1 MKTREE
7 LQARL
12 ARGEAEVWTAMEF
25 KTRIREGDVP
35 GVDEVDVV
43 TCATFGVMS
52 GTAAVMCVPV
62 TKPGVFERAEAVTME
77 GVPCYPGP
85 CPNERLGLVDLMV
98 YGTAKASPR
107 YGGGH
112 LLRDLADGKEVEVI
126 VESGGKTYEHMT
138 HIDEIPFARVITTR
152 SAFKNYAAFVNRGR
166 EAIDTIFSV
175 TPLAGETSQAT
186 VSGCGEINPLAND
199 PYLTHIRPGTPLM
212 LNGSAGY
219 VMGEGTRSSPEKPN
233 IAAFA
238 DLAGMVSEF
247 MGGFVTSAGP
257 ECLTSV
263 AVPLP
268 VLDDADIA
276 RLSILDEGCL
286 LPVSDIETRTP
297 LAETTYADI
306 WQGTET
312 AVTVRPEQCLFCGTC
327 TAAEACPTRAIMM
340 GGGIMHARCV
350 ACGTCVSA
358 CPNGVYSMEMGTVPV
373 EGGRVPVALRQ
384 SDRNRAERI
393 CAYLKEEILAGVF
406 TP

>member
-7 LQARL
+7 IQDRL

-25 KTRIREGDVP
+25 KTRVREGEVP
-35 GVDEVDVV
+35 GKDEVDIV
-43 TCATFGVMS
+43 TCGTFGVMS

-62 TKPGVFERAEAVTME
+62 TRPGIFERAEAVTME

-126 VESGGKTYEHMT
+126 VESGGKTYEHTT

-152 SAFKNYAAFVNRGR
+152 SAFKNYAAFVNRAAGPV
-166 EAIDTIFSV
+166 DTIFSV
-175 TPLAGETSQAT
+175 TPLQGNTSQVT

-199 PYLTHIRPGTPLM
+199 PYLTHIAPGYPLM

-219 VMGEGTRSSPEKPN
+219 VMGEGTRSTPEKPN

-238 DLAGMVSEF
+238 DLSGMVSEF
-247 MGGFVTSAGP
+247 MGGFVTSVGP

-268 VLDDADIA
+268 VLSEADIA
-276 RLSILDEGCL
+276 RLSVLDEGCS
-286 LPVSDIETRTP
+286 LPVNDIETRTT
-297 LAETTYADI
+297 LSGTTYADI

-312 AVTVRPEQCLFCGTC
+312 VVSVRPEHCLFCGTC

-350 ACGTCVSA
+350 ACGTCVGA
-358 CPNGVYSMEMGTVPV
+358 CPNGVYAMEMGTVPV
-373 EGGRVPVALRQ
+373 EGARVPVALRQ

-393 CAYLKEEILAGVF
+393 CDYLKQEILSGVF
-406 TP
+406 RW

>member
-7 LQARL
+7 LQVRL

-25 KTRIREGDVP
+25 KTHIREGDVP

-62 TKPGVFERAEAVTME
+62 TKPGIFERAEAVTME

-112 LLRDLADGKEVEVI
+112 LLRDLADGKEVEVV

-166 EAIDTIFSV
+166 EAVDTIFSV
-175 TPLAGETSQAT
+175 IPLQGDTSQAT

-212 LNGSAGY
+212 LNGSSGY
-219 VMGEGTRSSPEKPN
+219 VMGEGTRSTPEKPN

-238 DLAGMVSEF
+238 DLSGMVSEF

-263 AVPLP
+263 AVALP

-276 RLSILDEGCL
+276 RLSLLDEECS
-286 LPVSDIETRTP
+286 LPVSDIQTRAP

-312 AVTVRPEQCLFCGTC
+312 AVTVRPEYCLFCGTC

-350 ACGTCVSA
+350 ACGTCVAA
-358 CPNGVYSMEMGTVPV
+358 CPNGVYAMEMGTVPV
-373 EGGRVPVALRQ
+373 EGARVPVTLRQ

-393 CAYLKEEILAGVF
+393 CVYLKEEILAGVF
-406 TP
+406 KP

>member
-1 MKTREE
+1 MKTREDIKD
-7 LQARL
+7 RL
-12 ARGEAEVWTAMEF
+12 ARGEAEVWTAVEF
-25 KTRIREGDVP
+25 KTRVREGNVP
-35 GVDEVDVV
+35 GVDEVDIV
-43 TCATFGVMS
+43 TCGTFGVMS

-62 TKPGVFERAEAVTME
+62 ARPGIFERAETVTME

-98 YGTAKASPR
+98 YGTARASGT

-112 LLRDLADGKEVEVI
+112 LLRDLADGKEVEVV
-126 VESGGKTYEHMT
+126 VEAGGRTYEHMT

-152 SAFKNYAAFVNRGR
+152 SAFKNYAAFVNRKSDP
-166 EAIDTIFSV
+166 INTIFSV
-175 TPLAGETSQAT
+175 TPLQGNASQAT

-199 PYLTHIRPGTPLM
+199 PYLTHIRQGYPLM

-219 VMGEGTRSSPEKPN
+219 VMGEGTRSTPEKPN

-263 AVPLP
+263 AIPFP
-268 VLDDADIA
+268 VLSDADIT
-276 RLSILDEGCL
+276 RLSILDEGCP

-297 LAETTYADI
+297 LAEATYADI
-306 WQGTET
+306 WQGTRT
-312 AVTVRPEQCLFCGTC
+312 TVTVHPEYCLFCGTC

-350 ACGTCVSA
+350 ACGTCVAA
-358 CPNGVYSMEMGTVPV
+358 CPNGVYAMKMGTVPV
-373 EGGRVPVALRQ
+373 KGARVPVILRQ

-393 CAYLKEEILAGVF
+393 CEYLREEILSGVF
-406 TP
+406 RL